1 MAEETRNQACEDE
14 RAREEEGA
22 PGAAPAP
29 DLCAAIE
36 SCASVLGAVLGQD
49 PRDPAARAVIDGLA
63 VLDLTAEWPLGDD
76 AELAR
81 AQDLPSVLGAVLGQ
95 DPRDPA
101 ARAVIDGLAV
111 LDLTAEWPLGDD
123 AELARAQD
131 LLRAGAAAPSDEL
144 REEYKRQFV
153 GPAHF
158 EAPQWA
164 SVYLDP
170 DEVVFGNAH
179 LELLQWAP
187 SDELREEY
195 KRQFVGPAHFE
206 APQWASVYLDPDE
219 VVFGNA
225 HLELLQWM
233 RANGIEGQDDP
244 QAGRMPCDSA
254 ARELSL
260 LAWLAANRPELMAPF
275 VADHLMTWLPRYLD
289 LLEETSRQPFWQGA
303 AVLTRATAWAAANAL
318 GARPPKRQLF
328 H

>member
-1 MAEETRNQACEDE
+1 MDEETHDQACE
-14 RAREEEGA
+14 EEHAPGA
-22 PGAAPAP
+22 APAPCDGAAPAP

-81 AQDLPSVLGAVLGQ
+81 AQDL
-95 DPRDPA
+95 
-101 ARAVIDGLAV
+101 
-111 LDLTAEWPLGDD
+111 
-123 AELARAQD
+123 
-131 LLRAGAAAPSDEL
+131 LRAGAAAPSDEL
-144 REEYKRQFV
+144 R
-153 GPAHF
+153 G
-158 EAPQWA
+158 
-164 SVYLDP
+164 
-170 DEVVFGNAH
+170 
-179 LELLQWAP
+179 
-187 SDELREEY
+187 EY

-233 RANGIEGQDDP
+233 RANGIEGLDDP

-260 LAWLAANRPELMAPF
+260 LSWLASNRPELMAPF
-275 VADHLMTWLPRYLD
+275 VANHLMTWLPRYLD
-289 LLEETSRQPFWQGA
+289 LLEETSCQPFWQGM
-303 AVLTRATAWAAANAL
+303 AVLTRTTARAAANAL